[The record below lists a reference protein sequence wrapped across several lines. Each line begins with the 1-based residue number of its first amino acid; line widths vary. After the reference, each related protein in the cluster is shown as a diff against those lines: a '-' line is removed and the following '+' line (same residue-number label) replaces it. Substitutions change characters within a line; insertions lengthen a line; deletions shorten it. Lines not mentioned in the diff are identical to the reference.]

1 MKEYFY
7 SRQQEQ
13 ISRDLRCSG
22 IIWVSIHLIPS
33 YRWFPVRK
41 PLTEELSCFE
51 DKKPNNWVEIGGS
64 DLSQG
69 TTQFVIIT
77 TTNVIAIKKRRSY
90 YWVMSAYV
98 FCSSY
103 KRAEVLLLPI

>member
-1 MKEYFY
+1 
-7 SRQQEQ
+7 
-13 ISRDLRCSG
+13 
-22 IIWVSIHLIPS
+22 
-33 YRWFPVRK
+33 VRK

-90 YWVMSAYV
+90 Y
-98 FCSSY
+98 
-103 KRAEVLLLPI
+103 